1 MEEFDINN
9 ILNNPSDIEALFNG
23 SNTNEPQVN
32 DVATSTTS
40 TNSTTSTDND
50 EVNEENSED
59 KNNLENNITES
70 PKSIEEIFGT
80 ESVGNEDNE
89 NKGKEPSSSKEG
101 TSPNNKNFYSSIAS
115 ALKEDGIFPDIDDE
129 SLAKIKTPEDFAEMF
144 ENQVQAKL
152 DEKQQRIDKA
162 LNYGVEL
169 TDIQKFESTI
179 DYLDKITDDII
190 SEESEQGENI
200 RRQMIY
206 NDFINRGYSKERAER
221 EIKKSFDS
229 GSDIEDA
236 KEALQSNKEFYK
248 KSYDKLVNEAKLE
261 AENANKQMKE
271 DSEKLKNS
279 ILNDSKVFG
288 DLQIDTTTRR
298 KVLDNISKPVYKDP
312 NTGKLL
318 TAIQKYEAE
327 NKLDFIKN
335 VGLLYTLTDG
345 FKNLDSLVN
354 SKVKKETKKAMR
366 ELENTINNTS
376 RYSDGN
382 LKFVSGVS
390 DDNESYIGN
399 GFSLDI

>member
-23 SNTNEPQVN
+23 SNTDEPQVN
-32 DVATSTTS
+32 DTT
-40 TNSTTSTDND
+40 TSTTSTDND

-190 SEESEQGENI
+190 SDESEQGENI

>member
-40 TNSTTSTDND
+40 ITSTGND
-50 EVNEENSED
+50 EVNEENSKD

>member
-23 SNTNEPQVN
+23 SNTDEPPVN
-32 DVATSTTS
+32 DTT
-40 TNSTTSTDND
+40 TSTTSTDND
-50 EVNEENSED
+50 EVNEENNED

-190 SEESEQGENI
+190 SDESEQGENI

-390 DDNESYIGN
+390 DDNESYIGK

>member
-40 TNSTTSTDND
+40 TTSTDND
-50 EVNEENSED
+50 EVNEENSKD

>member
-23 SNTNEPQVN
+23 SNTDEPQVN

-40 TNSTTSTDND
+40 TTSTDND
-50 EVNEENSED
+50 GVNEENSKD

>member
-23 SNTNEPQVN
+23 SNTDEPQVN

-40 TNSTTSTDND
+40 TTSTDND
-50 EVNEENSED
+50 GVNEENSED

-179 DYLDKITDDII
+179 DYLDKITEDII

-248 KSYDKLVNEAKLE
+248 KSYDKLVNEANLE
-261 AENANKQMKE
+261 AENTNKQMKE

>member
-23 SNTNEPQVN
+23 SNTDEPQVN

-40 TNSTTSTDND
+40 TTSTGND
-50 EVNEENSED
+50 EVNEENNED

-248 KSYDKLVNEAKLE
+248 KSYDKLVNEAKLK

>member
-23 SNTNEPQVN
+23 SNTDEPQVN

-40 TNSTTSTDND
+40 TTSTDND
-50 EVNEENSED
+50 EVNEENNED

-70 PKSIEEIFGT
+70 PKSIEDIFGT

-248 KSYDKLVNEAKLE
+248 KSYDKLVNEAKLK

>member
-23 SNTNEPQVN
+23 SNTNEPPVN
-32 DVATSTTS
+32 DVTT
-40 TNSTTSTDND
+40 STTSTDND
-50 EVNEENSED
+50 GVNEENSED

-261 AENANKQMKE
+261 AENANKQLKE

-335 VGLLYTLTDG
+335 VGLLYTLTNG

>member
-23 SNTNEPQVN
+23 SNTDEPQIN
-32 DVATSTTS
+32 DVATSTT
-40 TNSTTSTDND
+40 STTSTDND
-50 EVNEENSED
+50 EVNKENSED

>member
-9 ILNNPSDIEALFNG
+9 ILNNPSDIEALFKG
-23 SNTNEPQVN
+23 SNTDEPPVN
-32 DVATSTTS
+32 DITT
-40 TNSTTSTDND
+40 STTSTDND
-50 EVNEENSED
+50 EVNEENNED

-190 SEESEQGENI
+190 SDESEQGENI

-248 KSYDKLVNEAKLE
+248 KSYDKLVNEAKLK

>member
-1 MEEFDINN
+1 MEDLTINN
-9 ILNNPSDIEALFNG
+9 ILNNSSDIEALF
-23 SNTNEPQVN
+23 SDETTEE
-32 DVATSTTS
+32 TSVQDK
-40 TNSTTSTDND
+40 NSSIENKGET
-50 EVNEENSED
+50 EETIEEKN
-59 KNNLENNITES
+59 NNLENNITES

-80 ESVGNEDNE
+80 ESVGNEDNK
-89 NKGKEPSSSKEG
+89 NTGNEPSSFKEG
-101 TSPNNKNFYSSIAS
+101 TSPKTNNFYSSIAN
-115 ALKEDGIFPDIDDE
+115 ALKKDGIFPDIDDE
-129 SLAKIKTPEDFAEMF
+129 SLAKIKSPEDFAEMF

-152 DEKQQRIDKA
+152 DEKQQRVDKA

-169 TDIQKFESTI
+169 SDIQKFETTL
-179 DYLDKITDDII
+179 DYLDKITDDVL
-190 SEESEQGENI
+190 SDESEQGENI

-248 KSYDKLVNEAKLE
+248 KSYDNLVNEAKAE
-261 AENANKQMKE
+261 AEKLNKQIKE

-288 DLQIDTTTRR
+288 GLQIDTSTRR

-312 NTGKLL
+312 DTGKLL
-318 TAIQKYEAE
+318 TAIQKYEAD

-345 FKNLDSLVN
+345 FKNLDKLVG
-354 SKVKKETKKAMR
+354 SEVKRETKKAMR

-382 LKFVSGVS
+382 LRFVTGVS
-390 DDNESYIGN
+390 DDNDSYIGK

>member
-1 MEEFDINN
+1 MEDLTINN
-9 ILNNPSDIEALFNG
+9 ILNNPSDIEALF
-23 SNTNEPQVN
+23 SDETTEE
-32 DVATSTTS
+32 TSVQDK
-40 TNSTTSTDND
+40 NSSIENKGET
-50 EVNEENSED
+50 EETVEEKN
-59 KNNLENNITES
+59 NNLENNITES

-80 ESVGNEDNE
+80 ESVGNEDNK
-89 NKGKEPSSSKEG
+89 NTGNEPSSFKEG
-101 TSPNNKNFYSSIAS
+101 TSPKTNNFYSSIAN
-115 ALKEDGIFPDIDDE
+115 ALKEDGIFPDTDNE
-129 SLAKIKTPEDFAEMF
+129 SLAKIKTPEDFSEWF

-162 LNYGVEL
+162 LNYGVE
-169 TDIQKFESTI
+169 TSDIQKFESTL

-190 SEESEQGENI
+190 SDESEQGENI

-206 NDFINRGYSKERAER
+206 NDFINRGYSKDRAER
-221 EIKKSFDS
+221 EIKKSFES
-229 GSDIEDA
+229 GSDIDDA

-248 KSYDKLVNEAKLE
+248 KAYENLVNEAKEE
-261 AENANKQMKE
+261 ADNLNKKIKE

-288 DLQIDTTTRR
+288 DLQIDTSTRR

-318 TAIQKYEAE
+318 TAIQKYEAD
-327 NKLDFIKN
+327 NKLDFVKN

-345 FKNLDSLVN
+345 FKNLDKLVGN
-354 SKVKKETKKAMR
+354 KVKKETKKAMR

-382 LKFVSGVS
+382 LRFVTGVS
-390 DDNESYIGN
+390 EDNDSYLGK

>member
-23 SNTNEPQVN
+23 SNTDEPQVN

-40 TNSTTSTDND
+40 TTSTDND
-50 EVNEENSED
+50 EVNKENSED

-190 SEESEQGENI
+190 SDESEQGQNI

>member
-23 SNTNEPQVN
+23 SNTDEPPVN
-32 DVATSTTS
+32 DTT
-40 TNSTTSTDND
+40 TSTTSTDND
-50 EVNEENSED
+50 EVNEENNED

-190 SEESEQGENI
+190 SDESEQGENI

-288 DLQIDTTTRR
+288 DLQIDTTTRK

>member
-23 SNTNEPQVN
+23 SNTDEPQVN
-32 DVATSTTS
+32 DVTTS
-40 TNSTTSTDND
+40 ATSTTSTDND
-50 EVNEENSED
+50 GVNEENSED

>member
-23 SNTNEPQVN
+23 SNTDEPQVN

-40 TNSTTSTDND
+40 TTSTDND
-50 EVNEENSED
+50 GVNEENSED

-288 DLQIDTTTRR
+288 DLQIDTITRR

>member
-23 SNTNEPQVN
+23 SNTDEPQVN
-32 DVATSTTS
+32 DVATSTT
-40 TNSTTSTDND
+40 STTSTDND

-190 SEESEQGENI
+190 SDESEQGENI

-390 DDNESYIGN
+390 DDNESYIGK

>member
-23 SNTNEPQVN
+23 SNTDEPQVN
-32 DVATSTTS
+32 DVTTS
-40 TNSTTSTDND
+40 ATSTTSTDND
-50 EVNEENSED
+50 GVNEENSED

-190 SEESEQGENI
+190 SDESEQGENI

>member
-9 ILNNPSDIEALFNG
+9 ILNNPLDIEALFNG
-23 SNTNEPQVN
+23 SNTDEPQVN

-40 TNSTTSTDND
+40 TTSTDND
-50 EVNEENSED
+50 GVNEENSED

-261 AENANKQMKE
+261 AENANKQMRE

>member
-9 ILNNPSDIEALFNG
+9 ILNNPSDIEALFNS
-23 SNTNEPQVN
+23 SNTDEPPVN
-32 DVATSTTS
+32 DTT
-40 TNSTTSTDND
+40 TSTTSTDND
-50 EVNEENSED
+50 EVNEENNED

-190 SEESEQGENI
+190 SDESEQGENI

-288 DLQIDTTTRR
+288 DLQIDTTTRK

>member
-1 MEEFDINN
+1 MEDLTINN
-9 ILNNPSDIEALFNG
+9 ILNNSSDIEALF
-23 SNTNEPQVN
+23 SDETTEE
-32 DVATSTTS
+32 TSVQDK
-40 TNSTTSTDND
+40 NSSIENKGET
-50 EVNEENSED
+50 EETIEEKN
-59 KNNLENNITES
+59 NNLENNITES

-80 ESVGNEDNE
+80 ESVGNEDNK
-89 NKGKEPSSSKEG
+89 NTGNEPSSFKEG
-101 TSPNNKNFYSSIAS
+101 TSPKTNNFYSSIAN
-115 ALKEDGIFPDIDDE
+115 ALKKDGIFPDIDDE
-129 SLAKIKTPEDFAEMF
+129 SLAKIKSPEDFAEMF

-152 DEKQQRIDKA
+152 DEKQQRVDKA

-169 TDIQKFESTI
+169 SDIQKFETTL
-179 DYLDKITDDII
+179 DYLDKITDDVL
-190 SEESEQGENI
+190 SDESEQGENI

-248 KSYDKLVNEAKLE
+248 KSYDNLVNEAKAE
-261 AENANKQMKE
+261 AEKLNKQIKE

-288 DLQIDTTTRR
+288 GLQIDTSTRR

-312 NTGKLL
+312 DTGKLL
-318 TAIQKYEAE
+318 TAIQKYEAD

-345 FKNLDSLVN
+345 FKNLDKLVGN
-354 SKVKKETKKAMR
+354 EVKRETKKAMR

-382 LKFVSGVS
+382 LRFVTGVS
-390 DDNESYIGN
+390 DDNDSYIGK

>member
-23 SNTNEPQVN
+23 SNTDEPQVN
-32 DVATSTTS
+32 DTT
-40 TNSTTSTDND
+40 TSTTSTDNN

-190 SEESEQGENI
+190 SDESEQGENI

>member
-1 MEEFDINN
+1 MEDLTINN
-9 ILNNPSDIEALFNG
+9 ILNSPSDIEALF
-23 SNTNEPQVN
+23 SDETTEE
-32 DVATSTTS
+32 TSVQDK
-40 TNSTTSTDND
+40 NSSIENKGET
-50 EVNEENSED
+50 EETVEEKN
-59 KNNLENNITES
+59 NNLENNITES

-80 ESVGNEDNE
+80 ESVGNEDNK
-89 NKGKEPSSSKEG
+89 NTGNEPSSFKEG
-101 TSPNNKNFYSSIAS
+101 TSPKTNNFYSSIAN
-115 ALKEDGIFPDIDDE
+115 ALKKDGIFPDIDDE
-129 SLAKIKTPEDFAEMF
+129 SLAKIKSPEDFAEMF

-152 DEKQQRIDKA
+152 DEKQQRVDKA

-169 TDIQKFESTI
+169 SDIQKFESTL
-179 DYLDKITDDII
+179 DYLDKITDDVL
-190 SEESEQGENI
+190 SDESEQGENI

-248 KSYDKLVNEAKLE
+248 KSYDNLVNEAKAE
-261 AENANKQMKE
+261 AEKLNKQIKE

-288 DLQIDTTTRR
+288 GLQIDTSTRR

-312 NTGKLL
+312 DTGKLL
-318 TAIQKYEAE
+318 TAIQKYEAD

-345 FKNLDSLVN
+345 FKNLDKLVGN
-354 SKVKKETKKAMR
+354 EVKRETKKAMR

-382 LKFVSGVS
+382 LRFVTGVS
-390 DDNESYIGN
+390 DDNDSYIGK

>member
-23 SNTNEPQVN
+23 SNTDEPQVN

-40 TNSTTSTDND
+40 TTSTDND
-50 EVNEENSED
+50 EVNEENNED

-70 PKSIEEIFGT
+70 PRSIEEIFGT

-190 SEESEQGENI
+190 SDESEQGENI

-248 KSYDKLVNEAKLE
+248 KSYDKLVNEAKLKV
-261 AENANKQMKE
+261 ENANKQMKE

>member
-40 TNSTTSTDND
+40 TTSTGND
-50 EVNEENSED
+50 GVNEENNED

-190 SEESEQGENI
+190 SDESEQGENI

>member
-40 TNSTTSTDND
+40 TTSTGND
-50 EVNEENSED
+50 EVNEENNED

-229 GSDIEDA
+229 GSDVEDA

>member
-1 MEEFDINN
+1 MEDLTINN
-9 ILNNPSDIEALFNG
+9 ILNNPSDIEALF
-23 SNTNEPQVN
+23 SDETTEE
-32 DVATSTTS
+32 TSVQDK
-40 TNSTTSTDND
+40 NSSIDNKG
-50 EVNEENSED
+50 ETEETIEEKN
-59 KNNLENNITES
+59 NNLENNITES

-80 ESVGNEDNE
+80 ESVGNEDNK
-89 NKGKEPSSSKEG
+89 NTGNEPSSSKEG
-101 TSPNNKNFYSSIAS
+101 TSPKLNNFYSSIAN
-115 ALKEDGIFPDIDDE
+115 ALKEDGIFPDTDNE
-129 SLAKIKTPEDFAEMF
+129 SLAKIKTPEDFSEWF

-162 LNYGVEL
+162 LNYGVE
-169 TDIQKFESTI
+169 TSDIQKFESTL

-190 SEESEQGENI
+190 SDESEQGENI

-206 NDFINRGYSKERAER
+206 NDFINRGYSKDRAER
-221 EIKKSFDS
+221 EIKKSFES
-229 GSDIEDA
+229 GSDIDDA

-248 KSYDKLVNEAKLE
+248 KAYENLVNEAKEE
-261 AENANKQMKE
+261 ADNLNKKIKE

-288 DLQIDTTTRR
+288 DLQIDTSTRR

-318 TAIQKYEAE
+318 TAIQKYEAD
-327 NKLDFIKN
+327 NKLDFVKN

-345 FKNLDSLVN
+345 FKNLDKLVGN
-354 SKVKKETKKAMR
+354 KVKKETKKAMR

-382 LKFVSGVS
+382 LRFVTGVS
-390 DDNESYIGN
+390 EDNDSYLGK

>member
-23 SNTNEPQVN
+23 SNTDEPPVN
-32 DVATSTTS
+32 DATT
-40 TNSTTSTDND
+40 STTSTDND
-50 EVNEENSED
+50 EVNEENNEN
-59 KNNLENNITES
+59 KNNLENKITES

-190 SEESEQGENI
+190 SDESEQGENI

-288 DLQIDTTTRR
+288 DLQIDTTTRK

>member
-23 SNTNEPQVN
+23 SNTDEPQVN
-32 DVATSTTS
+32 DVTTSTT
-40 TNSTTSTDND
+40 STTSTDND
-50 EVNEENSED
+50 GVNEENSED

-179 DYLDKITDDII
+179 DYLDKITEDII

-261 AENANKQMKE
+261 AENANKQIKE

>member
-23 SNTNEPQVN
+23 SNTDEPQVN

-40 TNSTTSTDND
+40 TTSTDND
-50 EVNEENSED
+50 GVNEENSED

-179 DYLDKITDDII
+179 DYLDKITEDII

-261 AENANKQMKE
+261 AENTNKQMKE

>member
-23 SNTNEPQVN
+23 SNTNEPPVN
-32 DVATSTTS
+32 DVTT
-40 TNSTTSTDND
+40 STTSTDND
-50 EVNEENSED
+50 EVNKENSED

-261 AENANKQMKE
+261 AENANKQLKE

>member
-23 SNTNEPQVN
+23 SNTDEPQVN

-40 TNSTTSTDND
+40 TTSTDND
-50 EVNEENSED
+50 GVNEENSKD

-190 SEESEQGENI
+190 SDESEQGENI

-271 DSEKLKNS
+271 DSEKLKNR

>member
-1 MEEFDINN
+1 MEDLTINN
-9 ILNNPSDIEALFNG
+9 ILNNPSDIEALF
-23 SNTNEPQVN
+23 SDETTEE
-32 DVATSTTS
+32 TSVQDK
-40 TNSTTSTDND
+40 NSSIENK
-50 EVNEENSED
+50 EETEETVEEKN
-59 KNNLENNITES
+59 NNLENNITES

-80 ESVGNEDNE
+80 ESVGNEDNK
-89 NKGKEPSSSKEG
+89 NTGNEPSSSKEG
-101 TSPNNKNFYSSIAS
+101 TSPKSNNFYSSIAN
-115 ALKEDGIFPDIDDE
+115 ALKEDGIFPDTDDE
-129 SLAKIKTPEDFAEMF
+129 SLAKIKTPEDFSEWF

-162 LNYGVEL
+162 LNYGVEAS
-169 TDIQKFESTI
+169 DIQKFESTL

-190 SEESEQGENI
+190 SDESEQGENI

-206 NDFINRGYSKERAER
+206 NDFINRGYSKDRAER
-221 EIKKSFDS
+221 EIKKSFES
-229 GSDIEDA
+229 GSDIDDA

-248 KSYDKLVNEAKLE
+248 KAYENLVNEAKEESDNL
-261 AENANKQMKE
+261 NKKIKE

-288 DLQIDTTTRR
+288 GLQIDTSTRR

-312 NTGKLL
+312 DTGKLL
-318 TAIQKYEAE
+318 TAIQKYEAD

-345 FKNLDSLVN
+345 FKNLDKLVGN
-354 SKVKKETKKAMR
+354 EVKRETKKAMR

-382 LKFVSGVS
+382 LRFVTGVS
-390 DDNESYIGN
+390 DDNDSYIGK

>member
-1 MEEFDINN
+1 MEDLTINN
-9 ILNNPSDIEALFNG
+9 ILNNPSDIEALFSG
-23 SNTNEPQVN
+23 ETTEE
-32 DVATSTTS
+32 TSVQDK
-40 TNSTTSTDND
+40 NSSIENKGET
-50 EVNEENSED
+50 EETIEEKN
-59 KNNLENNITES
+59 NNLENNITES

-80 ESVGNEDNE
+80 ESVGNEDNK
-89 NKGKEPSSSKEG
+89 NTGNEPSSFKEG
-101 TSPNNKNFYSSIAS
+101 TSPKTNNFYSSIAN
-115 ALKEDGIFPDIDDE
+115 ALKKDGIFPDIDDE
-129 SLAKIKTPEDFAEMF
+129 SLAKIKSPEDFAEMF

-152 DEKQQRIDKA
+152 DEKQQRVDKA

-169 TDIQKFESTI
+169 SDIQKYETTL
-179 DYLDKITDDII
+179 DYLNNITDDVL
-190 SEESEQGENI
+190 SDESEQGENI

-248 KSYDKLVNEAKLE
+248 KSYDNLVNEAK
-261 AENANKQMKE
+261 AETEKLNKQIKE

-288 DLQIDTTTRR
+288 GLQIDTSTRR

-312 NTGKLL
+312 DTGKLL
-318 TAIQKYEAE
+318 TAIQKYEAD

-345 FKNLDSLVN
+345 FKNLDKLVGN
-354 SKVKKETKKAMR
+354 EVKRETKKAMR

-382 LKFVSGVS
+382 LRFVTGVS
-390 DDNESYIGN
+390 DDNDSYIGK

>member
-23 SNTNEPQVN
+23 SNTDEPQVN

-40 TNSTTSTDND
+40 TTSTNND
-50 EVNEENSED
+50 GVNEENSED

>member
-23 SNTNEPQVN
+23 SNTDEPQVN
-32 DVATSTTS
+32 DVTTSTT
-40 TNSTTSTDND
+40 STTSTDND
-50 EVNEENSED
+50 GVNEENSED

-261 AENANKQMKE
+261 AENANKQIKE

>member
-23 SNTNEPQVN
+23 SNTDGPQVN

-40 TNSTTSTDND
+40 ITSTDND
-50 EVNEENSED
+50 EVNEENNED

>member
-23 SNTNEPQVN
+23 SNTDEPQVN
-32 DVATSTTS
+32 DVATSTT
-40 TNSTTSTDND
+40 STTSTDND
-50 EVNEENSED
+50 EVNEENSKD

>member
-9 ILNNPSDIEALFNG
+9 ILNNPSDIEALFNS
-23 SNTNEPQVN
+23 SNTDEPPVN
-32 DVATSTTS
+32 DTT
-40 TNSTTSTDND
+40 TSTTSTDND
-50 EVNEENSED
+50 EVNEENNED

-190 SEESEQGENI
+190 SDESEQGENI

-390 DDNESYIGN
+390 DDNESYIGK